1 MSWGKQQLVD
11 LFFFFFLEATET
23 QTMLSL
29 KNSTNLGEIESD
41 SFLDLVQL
49 QTFLHSIQLSKW

>member
-11 LFFFFFLEATET
+11 HFFFFFLEATET

-49 QTFLHSIQLSKW
+49 QTFLHTIQLSKW

>member
-11 LFFFFFLEATET
+11 HFFFFFLEATET

-49 QTFLHSIQLSKW
+49 QTFLHTIQLSK

>member
-41 SFLDLVQL
+41 SFLGLVQL
-49 QTFLHSIQLSKW
+49 QTFLHAIQLSKW